1 MRATKSTQGLSRA
14 RLLRFQWE
22 DRALHG
28 TMGHDPQG
36 SGTKYRWWAA
46 ANEVRRHA
54 TTKFDGRPR
63 VDRDGQAL
71 RWERRKRVRRV
82 GMMHER
88 MVCVVVGLFGR
99 IYDVFVVDCPLYHGE
114 RGTTPGQ
121 VAEAP

>member
-46 ANEVRRHA
+46 ANVVRHHA
-54 TTKFDGRPR
+54 ATRSDGMPR
-63 VDRDGQAL
+63 VDRDGLPDGGSVESESGVLA
-71 RWERRKRVRRV
+71 R
-82 GMMHER
+82 
-88 MVCVVVGLFGR
+88 CTS
-99 IYDVFVVDCPLYHGE
+99 P
-114 RGTTPGQ
+114 
-121 VAEAP
+121 